1 MADDSQTLPMSD
13 RFSATAVQR
22 DYDTVRTSAQRR
34 PVVLTRHGKD
44 DLVLLSIDEYRA
56 LVEPPRALY
65 ADETP
70 ERVLELMGLQT
81 MAEEHGRYDDEVEE
95 GRG

>member
-1 MADDSQTLPMSD
+1 MTEEKTLPMSD
-13 RFSATAVQR
+13 RFPSTAVQR
-22 DYDTVRTSAQRR
+22 DYDTVRMSAQRH
-34 PVVLTRHGKD
+34 PVVVTRHGKD

-70 ERVLELMGLQT
+70 ESVLELMGSQA
-81 MAEEHGRYDDEVEE
+81 MAEEHGRYDEEVDSS
-95 GRG
+95 RD